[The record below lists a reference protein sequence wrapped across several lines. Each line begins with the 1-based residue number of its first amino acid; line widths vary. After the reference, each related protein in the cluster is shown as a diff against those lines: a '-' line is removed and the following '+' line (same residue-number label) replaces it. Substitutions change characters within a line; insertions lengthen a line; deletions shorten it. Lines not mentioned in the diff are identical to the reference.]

1 MNVITTA
8 WLAELI
14 AITYR
19 GSKQK
24 GNARPIPGV
33 ALPFEYASTFI
44 IYGALSLIPEGPAS
58 RVAGLFGWGLVVATV
73 LNLWSPPGAT
83 PGPPAV
89 KQVPG
94 PKAAPAPSK
103 A

>member
-1 MNVITTA
+1 MNTLTTA

-19 GSKQK
+19 GSKQLSYP
-24 GNARPIPGV
+24 RPIASV
-33 ALPFEYASTFI
+33 AMPFEYASTFI
-44 IYGALSLIPEGPAS
+44 IFGGLSLIPEGPAS

-83 PGPPAV
+83 PGPSAV

-94 PKAAPAPSK
+94 PKAAPASIIV
-103 A
+103 